1 MGQTITR
8 YRRLAAFLVVALA
21 FGALMLVTGCS
32 AEPIK
37 PAEGEMSCIDCHT
50 DREALQASL
59 EADPLP
65 EKEVAES
72 EGEG

>member
-1 MGQTITR
+1 MGDTR
-8 YRRLAAFLVVALA
+8 VSRRRLAAFLLVAVALS
-21 FGALMLVTGCS
+21 ALVLVAGCS